1 MSDAKALPAGSMPA
15 TAAAEWHI
23 KPAYDWKTV
32 LLLIVAFCL
41 LSVSAHRMELHR
53 LSGQLGEFLQA
64 SVGLKESSQIGRG
77 LGSVTQQMYPIAIA
91 ERTPV
96 ALIDGFDPDRLPL
109 FSHLETVDIEET
121 ALDPD
126 TLQMATTTTQKTFLV
141 EPVGYLTFTLGK
153 MLETIEMAI
162 WASLL
167 AVLVSLPLAWLA
179 AGNFSPHPVFHGL
192 SRTFISFLRAVPEL
206 ISALFLVLAFGFGP
220 IAGILAL
227 ALHSVGFLGKFFAED
242 VEAADKGPQE
252 AMRATG
258 AGDLAVLR
266 LAVMPEV
273 LPSYTALSFYILDRN
288 IRMGTVIG
296 LVGAGGIGQELKGRY
311 DMFQY
316 DHVATILLII
326 FLSVLLLDRAAAN
339 IRKKLI

>member
-1 MSDAKALPAGSMPA
+1 MSELTESRQTG
-15 TAAAEWHI
+15 AELWRV
-23 KPAYDWKTV
+23 KPAFDWKTV
-32 LLLIVAFCL
+32 LAVVVAFAL

-53 LSGQLGEFLQA
+53 LSSQLGEFLQA
-64 SVGLKESSQIGRG
+64 SVGLKESSQVGRG
-77 LGSVTQQMYPIAIA
+77 IGSVAKQMYPLAIA

-96 ALIDGFDPDRLPL
+96 SLIDHFDADHLPL
-109 FSHLETVDIEET
+109 LSHLKTETVEESV
-121 ALDPD
+121 LDAE
-126 TLQMATTTTQKTFLV
+126 TMQMTTRLVEKTYLV

-153 MLETIEMAI
+153 MLETVEMAV
-162 WASLL
+162 WASLF
-167 AVLVSLPLAWLA
+167 AVLVSLPLAWVA
-179 AGNFSPHPVFHGL
+179 ARNFTPHPVLYGL
-192 SRTFISFLRAVPEL
+192 ARSFVSFLRAVPEL

-227 ALHSVGFLGKFFAED
+227 ALHSVGFLAKFFAEEI
-242 VEAADKGPQE
+242 EAADKVPQD
-252 AMRATG
+252 AIRATG

-266 LAVMPEV
+266 LAVLPQV
-273 LPSYTALSFYILDRN
+273 LPSYTALTFYILDRN

-326 FLSVLLLDRAAAN
+326 FLSVLALDALAA
-339 IRKKLI
+339 RLRRKLI

>member
-1 MSDAKALPAGSMPA
+1 MSESTATSSSA
-15 TAAAEWHI
+15 TAHWQV
-23 KPAYDWKTV
+23 KPAFDWKTV
-32 LLLIVAFCL
+32 LAVVVAFML

-53 LSGQLGEFLQA
+53 LSNQLGEFLQA

-77 LGSVTQQMYPIAIA
+77 IGSVAQQMYPIAIA

-96 ALIDGFDPDRLPL
+96 SLIDGFDPAQLPM
-109 FSHLETVDIEET
+109 FSHLETERVDES
-121 ALDPD
+121 ALDPE
-126 TLQMATTTTQKTFLV
+126 TMQMTTKTVEKTFLV
-141 EPVGYLTFTLGK
+141 EPAGYLVFTLEK

-162 WASLL
+162 WASLF
-167 AVLVSLPLAWLA
+167 AVLMSLPMAWLA
-179 AGNFSPHPVFHGL
+179 ARNFTPHPAL
-192 SRTFISFLRAVPEL
+192 YALARSFISFLRAVPEL
-206 ISALFLVLAFGFGP
+206 ISALFLVLAFGFGA

-227 ALHSVGFLGKFFAED
+227 ALHSVGFLAKFFAEEI
-242 VEAADKGPQE
+242 EAADKVPQD
-252 AMRATG
+252 AVRATG

-266 LAVMPEV
+266 LAVLPQV
-273 LPSYTALSFYILDRN
+273 LPSYTALTFYILDRN

-326 FLSVLLLDRAAAN
+326 FLSVLALDALAAKL
-339 IRKKLI
+339 RRKLI

>member
-1 MSDAKALPAGSMPA
+1 MSDVTQNQPPGPQH
-15 TAAAEWHI
+15 WDV
-23 KPAYDWKTV
+23 KPAFDWKTV
-32 LLLIVAFCL
+32 LAVVAAFAL

-53 LSGQLGEFLQA
+53 LSTQLGELLQA
-64 SVGLKESSQIGRG
+64 SVGLKESSQVGRG
-77 LGSVTQQMYPIAIA
+77 IGSVAQQMYPLAIA

-96 ALIDGFDPDRLPL
+96 SLIDHFEPDDLPL
-109 FSHLETVDIEET
+109 FSRLETDTVEES
-121 ALDPD
+121 ALDAE
-126 TLQMATTTTQKTFLV
+126 TMQMTTRVVEKTYLV

-153 MLETIEMAI
+153 MLETVEMAV
-162 WASLL
+162 WASLF
-167 AVLVSLPLAWLA
+167 AVLLSLPLAWVAARNFTPHLVLYGLA
-179 AGNFSPHPVFHGL
+179 RSFV
-192 SRTFISFLRAVPEL
+192 SFLRAVPEL

-227 ALHSVGFLGKFFAED
+227 ALHSVGFLAKFFAED
-242 VEAADKGPQE
+242 IEAADKAPQD
-252 AMRATG
+252 AIRATG

-266 LAVMPEV
+266 LAVLPQV
-273 LPSYTALSFYILDRN
+273 LPSYTALTFYILDRN

-326 FLSVLLLDRAAAN
+326 FLSVLALDALAAKL
-339 IRKKLI
+339 RRKLI

>member
-1 MSDAKALPAGSMPA
+1 MSEVTESRQTG
-15 TAAAEWHI
+15 AELWRV
-23 KPAYDWKTV
+23 KPAFDWKTV
-32 LLLIVAFCL
+32 LAVVVAFAL
-41 LSVSAHRMELHR
+41 ISVSAHRMELHR

-64 SVGLKESSQIGRG
+64 SVGLKESSQVGRG
-77 LGSVTQQMYPIAIA
+77 IGSVAKQMYPLAVA

-96 ALIDGFDPDRLPL
+96 SLIDHFDPDHLPL
-109 FSHLETVDIEET
+109 FSRLETETVEES
-121 ALDPD
+121 ALDAE
-126 TLQMATTTTQKTFLV
+126 TMQMTTQTVEKTYLV

-153 MLETIEMAI
+153 MLETIEMAV
-162 WASLL
+162 WASLF
-167 AVLVSLPLAWLA
+167 AVLLSLPLAWVA
-179 AGNFSPHPVFHGL
+179 ARNFTPHPVL
-192 SRTFISFLRAVPEL
+192 YRLARSFISFLRAVPEL

-227 ALHSVGFLGKFFAED
+227 ALHSVGFLAKFFAED
-242 VEAADKGPQE
+242 IEAADKVPQD
-252 AMRATG
+252 AIRATG

-266 LAVMPEV
+266 LAVLPQV
-273 LPSYTALSFYILDRN
+273 LPSYTALTFYILDRN

-326 FLSVLLLDRAAAN
+326 FLSVLALDALAA
-339 IRKKLI
+339 RLRRKLI